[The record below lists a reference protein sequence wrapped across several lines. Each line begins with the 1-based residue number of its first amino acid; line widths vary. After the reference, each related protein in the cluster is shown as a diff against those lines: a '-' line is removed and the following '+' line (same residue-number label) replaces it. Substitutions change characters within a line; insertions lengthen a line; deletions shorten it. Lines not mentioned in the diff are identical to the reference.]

1 MKQTGDPHAPLAGA
15 TIVITR
21 PSAMFSA
28 PARAVR
34 RLGGR
39 PLSLPGLALRPLRSL
54 ETKPARRGRFDAW
67 IFTSPAAVRFGAP
80 LLPARRMR
88 SRIDAFAIG
97 EGTARALARQGIRA
111 RVPPERSDS
120 EGLLAIAELAKVRGW
135 RIALVGAPGGRN
147 RIAPA
152 LRRRGAAVVALDVY
166 ERVPPRLT
174 RRHFDALDAAK
185 DPLVMLVSSGESL
198 ANLVA
203 LVPAKTLARLRGQII
218 VVSSA
223 RLAAIARKQ
232 SFGEIVLARSASP
245 RDLIAAAASA
255 LVRHRL

>member
-21 PSAMFSA
+21 PSAMSSA

-34 RLGGR
+34 KLGGR
-39 PLSLPGLALRPLRSL
+39 PLSLPGLSLRALRNR
-54 ETKPARRGRFDAW
+54 ETDAAKRERFDAW
-67 IFTSPAAVRFGAP
+67 IFTSPAAVRFGAA
-80 LLPARRMR
+80 LLPARRTR
-88 SRIDAFAIG
+88 TRIDAFAVG

-111 RVPPERSDS
+111 RVPSERADS
-120 EGLLAIAELAKVRGW
+120 EGLLAIAGLAKVRGR

-152 LRRRGAAVVALDVY
+152 LRRRGAVVVTLDVY

-185 DPLVMLVSSGESL
+185 DPLVVLVSSGESL

-203 LVPAKTLARLRGQII
+203 LVPAKTLAHLRTQII

-223 RLAAIARKQ
+223 RLVAIARRHG
-232 SFGEIVLARSASP
+232 FGEIVLARSASP
-245 RDLIAAAASA
+245 RDLVAAAAVA
-255 LVRHRL
+255 LGRHRL